1 MYNSFEEE
9 YIAQVQKIREL
20 RQEGKEDEASL
31 EQTKLGSIN
40 VVIGSE
46 DLEELEVVY
55 E

>member
-9 YIAQVQKIREL
+9 YVAQVQRIREL
-20 RQEGKEDEASL
+20 RHEGKEDEASL
-31 EQTKLGSIN
+31 EEARLESIN

>member
-1 MYNSFEEE
+1 MYNTFEEE
-9 YIAQVQKIREL
+9 YVAQVQRVREL

-31 EQTKLGSIN
+31 EEARLGSIN
-40 VVIGSE
+40 TVIGSE